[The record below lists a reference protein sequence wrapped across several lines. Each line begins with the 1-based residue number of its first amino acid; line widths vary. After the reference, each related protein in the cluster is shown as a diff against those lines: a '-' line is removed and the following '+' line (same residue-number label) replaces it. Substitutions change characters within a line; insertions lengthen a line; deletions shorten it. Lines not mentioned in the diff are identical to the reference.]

1 MPTHTLPGRLS
12 RPLASRPSHRE
23 DGLRRPV
30 DWAKLG
36 AATAGLALAVQVGA
50 MAQPPNRSV
59 DEFSEPR
66 RQMVEEQIRARG
78 VDEAGVLR
86 AMEEVPRHLFMPE
99 AVRDRAY
106 FDGPQRIGSGQ
117 TISQP
122 YVVALMTEL
131 RVLEIGTGS
140 GYQAAILARLAKEVY
155 TMEIRE
161 PLAAEAEATLERLG
175 YDNVQVRAGDGYQG
189 WPEEAP
195 FDCIVVTA
203 APPEVPEE
211 LFNQLKVGGK
221 MVVPVGMYFQDLLE
235 ITKTETGRRTR
246 RVSPVRFV
254 PMVSDP
260 GD

>member
-1 MPTHTLPGRLS
+1 MGF
-12 RPLASRPSHRE
+12 
-23 DGLRRPV
+23 
-30 DWAKLG
+30 
-36 AATAGLALAVQVGA
+36 ALAAQVAA
-50 MAQPPNRSV
+50 MAQPANKAA
-59 DEFSEPR
+59 DEFSGPR

-78 VDEAGVLR
+78 VDQAGVLS

-99 AVRDRAY
+99 SVRDRAY

-122 YVVALMTEL
+122 YVVALMTQLLDLDGDEK
-131 RVLEIGTGS
+131 VLEIGTGS

-155 TMEIRE
+155 TIEIRE
-161 PLAAEAEATLERLG
+161 SLAAEAEARLKRLG

-211 LFNQLKVGGK
+211 LYNQLKVGGK

-235 ITKTETGRRTR
+235 ITKTKKGRKTK

-260 GD
+260 GDP

>member
-1 MPTHTLPGRLS
+1 ML
-12 RPLASRPSHRE
+12 
-23 DGLRRPV
+23 
-30 DWAKLG
+30 
-36 AATAGLALAVQVGA
+36 GLAAAVLVAAAPATVMASPPQKPGA
-50 MAQPPNRSV
+50 DP
-59 DEFSEPR
+59 FSGAR

-78 VDEAGVLR
+78 VDQVDLLR
-86 AMEEVPRHLFMPE
+86 AMEEIPRHLFMPE
-99 AVRDRAY
+99 SVRDRAY
-106 FDGPQRIGSGQ
+106 LDGPQRIGSGQ

-122 YVVALMTEL
+122 YVVALMTQLLDLDGDEK
-131 RVLEIGTGS
+131 VLEIGTGS

-161 PLAAEAEATLERLG
+161 PLATQAEATLKRLG
-175 YDNVQVRAGDGYQG
+175 FDNVKVRAGDGYQG

-211 LFNQLKVGGK
+211 LFNQLKIGGK

-235 ITKTETGRRTR
+235 ITRTEDGSKTR

-254 PMVSDP
+254 PMVSNP

>member
-1 MPTHTLPGRLS
+1 M
-12 RPLASRPSHRE
+12 A
-23 DGLRRPV
+23 
-30 DWAKLG
+30 
-36 AATAGLALAVQVGA
+36 A
-50 MAQPPNRSV
+50 MAQPANKAA
-59 DEFSEPR
+59 DEFSGPR

-78 VDEAGVLR
+78 VDQAGVLS

-99 AVRDRAY
+99 SVRDRAY

-122 YVVALMTEL
+122 YVVALMTQLLDLDGDEK
-131 RVLEIGTGS
+131 VLEIGTGS

-155 TMEIRE
+155 TIEIRE
-161 PLAAEAEATLERLG
+161 SLATEAEATLKKLG

-203 APPEVPEE
+203 APPKVPEE
-211 LFNQLKVGGK
+211 LYNQLKVGGK

-235 ITKTETGRRTR
+235 ITKTKNGRKTT

-254 PMVSDP
+254 PMVRDVGDP
-260 GD
+260 

>member
-1 MPTHTLPGRLS
+1 MGVAL
-12 RPLASRPSHRE
+12 
-23 DGLRRPV
+23 
-30 DWAKLG
+30 
-36 AATAGLALAVQVGA
+36 TAQVAA
-50 MAQPPNRSV
+50 MAQPVNKAA
-59 DEFSEPR
+59 DEFSGPR

-78 VDEAGVLR
+78 VDQAGVLS
-86 AMEEVPRHLFMPE
+86 AMGEVPRHLFMPE
-99 AVRDRAY
+99 SVRDRAY
-106 FDGPQRIGSGQ
+106 FDSPQRIGGGQ

-122 YVVALMTEL
+122 YVVALMTQLLDLDGDEK
-131 RVLEIGTGS
+131 VLEIGTGS

-155 TMEIRE
+155 TMEIRA
-161 PLAAEAEATLERLG
+161 PLAAEAEATLKKLG

-203 APPEVPEE
+203 APPKVPEE

-235 ITKTETGRRTR
+235 ITKTKNGRKTK

-260 GD
+260 NDP

>member
-1 MPTHTLPGRLS
+1 M
-12 RPLASRPSHRE
+12 A
-23 DGLRRPV
+23 
-30 DWAKLG
+30 
-36 AATAGLALAVQVGA
+36 A
-50 MAQPPNRSV
+50 MAQPANKAA
-59 DEFSEPR
+59 DEFSGPR

-78 VDEAGVLR
+78 VDQAGVLS

-99 AVRDRAY
+99 SVRDRAY

-122 YVVALMTEL
+122 YVVALMTQLLDLDGDEK
-131 RVLEIGTGS
+131 VLEIGTGS

-155 TMEIRE
+155 TMEIRA
-161 PLAAEAEATLERLG
+161 PLAAEAEATLKKLG

-203 APPEVPEE
+203 APPKVPEE
-211 LFNQLKVGGK
+211 LYNQLKVGGK

-235 ITKTETGRRTR
+235 ITKTKNGRKTK

-254 PMVSDP
+254 PMVRDLGDP
-260 GD
+260 